1 MQFCCG
7 SVVLVQ
13 LSSITGCSA
22 TGGPNWRLAFRIAGL
37 LIFITDIH
45 ALGLKTAQGDRKGW
59 RSLPILTVP

>member
-22 TGGPNWRLAFRIAGL
+22 TGGPNWRLAFSDPVLIAAERTARQN
-37 LIFITDIH
+37 F
-45 ALGLKTAQGDRKGW
+45 LGIWGNGGFPTGR
-59 RSLPILTVP
+59 RR